1 MGGEW
6 TMIFEA
12 EMNKKCKVVKIDWN
26 MNARSFV
33 SVDAAKNVWLWK
45 RDGINAKIHFVAT
58 CLSGKLDVAMER
70 KPKIEMEV
78 EEDNAD
84 MNDMKRDMEEPIVE
98 NETAGS
104 GFAFDGGFGGGFAS
118 GFGGQESNE
127 KNESLAFGS
136 NVSAA
141 PVTEFNFGSMSGDKN
156 ENQASTNGN
165 GFGSFG
171 STNTFAFGSFGNDK
185 KESNSN

>member
-12 EMNKKCKVVKIDWN
+12 EMNKKCKVVQLDWN

-58 CLSGKLDVAMER
+58 CVSGKLDVTMDR

-98 NETAGS
+98 NETVGS
-104 GFAFDGGFGGGFAS
+104 GFAFGGGFGGGFAS
-118 GFGGQESNE
+118 GFGGQERNE
-127 KNESLAFGS
+127 KNA
-136 NVSAA
+136 SAA